1 MRRKWGIPV
10 AGLFATLAV
19 AFVAGTGSAGAVV
32 GATDLSLNKAD
43 TADPVTVGDT
53 FGYVITVK
61 NEGTNDAGDVIV
73 TDTLPSQVDWVSTT
87 PSQLATGK
95 TTCDKAGSKITC
107 DLGQVN
113 AGSTATVTITVAAKS
128 SGTASD
134 TASLTSANDTNAAN
148 NLDSETTTINKKS
161 TPTAPKAPKGKK
173 KRGRASCAS
182 PTIVGTPGDDV
193 LYGTPG
199 ADSIVGLGGNDQ
211 IYGGG
216 GKDVICAGAG
226 TDLVDGNSGGDFIN
240 GGSGPDRLI
249 GETGGDVLK
258 GKSGRDRLAGGS
270 GNDFL
275 SGGKGRDRCKGGSG
289 HDTLRS
295 C

>member
-10 AGLFATLAV
+10 AGLFAALVIAL
-19 AFVAGTGSAGAVV
+19 VAGTGSAGAMV
-32 GATDLSLNKAD
+32 GLTDLSLTKAD
-43 TADPVTVGDT
+43 TADPVSVGDT

-61 NEGTNDAGDVIV
+61 NQGTNDAGDVIV
-73 TDTLPSQVDWVSTT
+73 TDTLPNEVNYVSTT

-113 AGSTATVTITVAAKS
+113 AGATATVTITVQAKS

-134 TASLTSANDTNAAN
+134 TASLTSADDTNAAN
-148 NLDSETTTINKKS
+148 NLDSETTTINKKPT
-161 TPTAPKAPKGKK
+161 TPTAPKTKHK
-173 KRGRASCAS
+173 KRGRLSCAT

-193 LYGTPG
+193 LYGTSG
-199 ADSIVGLGGNDQ
+199 ADAIVGLSGNDK

-216 GKDVICAGAG
+216 GKDVICAGSG
-226 TDLVDGNSGGDFIN
+226 RDLVYGNS
-240 GGSGPDRLI
+240 
-249 GETGGDVLK
+249 GGDVLK
-258 GKSGRDRLAGGS
+258 GKGGPDRLAGGS